1 MPKTPRDYKAEYRRR
16 LERGR
21 ARGLTQSQAR
31 GHPRQGE
38 PLASYADR
46 LPDSSPEI
54 ESALRLMRTGSG
66 IGAAASEA
74 GVGEKRLRKFI
85 RRRNLATRTGKVW
98 RIHDPRT
105 RRIAVQSH
113 GRIQAIFVDGFN
125 PASKAGQAWDLQ
137 GRFTQTNDID
147 LLNTLR
153 GQGVTDTR
161 GRFHPF
167 ETDPNAL
174 HRIAATDETAFHE
187 IYQIVS

>member
-1 MPKTPRDYKAEYRRR
+1 MPHQRDYKAEYRRR

-21 ARGLTQSQAR
+21 ARGLSSSQAR

-54 ESALRLMRTGSG
+54 EAALRLMRAGSG
-66 IGAAASEA
+66 IGAAAREA

-85 RRRNLATRTGKVW
+85 RVRNLATRTGKVW

-105 RRIAVQSH
+105 RRIAVQSN

-137 GRFTQTNDID
+137 GRFTQTNDIE

-153 GQGVTDTR
+153 GQGVTDVR

>member
-1 MPKTPRDYKAEYRRR
+1 MPRIRDYKAEYRRR

-21 ARGLTQSQAR
+21 ARGLSQSQAR

-46 LPDSSPEI
+46 LPDSTPEI
-54 ESALRLMRTGSG
+54 EAALRLMRAGSG
-66 IGAAASEA
+66 IGAAAREA
-74 GVGEKRLRKFI
+74 RVGEKRLRKFI
-85 RRRNLATRTGKVW
+85 RVRNLATRTGKVW

-137 GRFTQTNDID
+137 GRFTQTNDIE
-147 LLNTLR
+147 LLNKLR

>member
-1 MPKTPRDYKAEYRRR
+1 MRRQRDYKAEYRRR

-21 ARGLTQSQAR
+21 ARGLTKSQAR

-38 PLASYADR
+38 PLASHADR

-66 IGAAASEA
+66 IGAAAREA
-74 GVGEKRLRKFI
+74 GVREKRLRKFI
-85 RRRNLATRTGKVW
+85 RVRNLATRTGKVW
-98 RIHDPRT
+98 RMHDPRT
-105 RRIAVQSH
+105 RRVAVQSG
-113 GRIQAIFVDGFN
+113 GRIQSIFVAGFK

-137 GRFTQTNDID
+137 GRFTRTNDME
-147 LLNTLR
+147 LLASLR
-153 GQGVTDTR
+153 GQGVTDIH

-167 ETDPNAL
+167 EINPNAL
-174 HRIAATDETAFHE
+174 HRIAAVEEVAFHE